1 MANSKSNVNKLD
13 INKLENVPPHLKNL
27 KNKTDKWDVDE
38 LVHVPIDLIKLSDV
52 V

>member
-1 MANSKSNVNKLD
+1 MANSKSNVDKLD
-13 INKLENVPPHLKNL
+13 INELENVPPNFKNL
-27 KNKTDKWDVDE
+27 KNKTNKWDVDE